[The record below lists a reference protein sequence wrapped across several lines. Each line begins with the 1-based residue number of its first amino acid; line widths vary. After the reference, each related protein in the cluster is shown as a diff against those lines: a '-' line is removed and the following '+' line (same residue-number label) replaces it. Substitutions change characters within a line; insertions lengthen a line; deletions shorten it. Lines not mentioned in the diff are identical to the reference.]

1 MRLVPMKEDMENKRK
16 ETCLICDQEHTQ
28 EYKECSNDRLPLEIL
43 DKNTPSSEPRIGRDA
58 DNGAAIVAGHAE
70 EG

>member
-1 MRLVPMKEDMENKRK
+1 MCLVPMKEDMENKRK
-16 ETCLICDQEHTQ
+16 EICPICDQAHTE
-28 EYKECSNDRLPLEIL
+28 EYKECSDDRVPLEIL
-43 DKNTPSSEPRIGRDA
+43 DKNIPSSEPRISRDA

>member
-1 MRLVPMKEDMENKRK
+1 MENNRK
-16 ETCLICDQEHTQ
+16 EICPICEQEHAG
-28 EYKECSNDRLPLEIL
+28 EFRVCNGARLPPEIL
-43 DKNTPSSEPRIGRDA
+43 DKEAPSSAPRMSRDA

>member
-1 MRLVPMKEDMENKRK
+1 MRLVPLKEDMENHRK
-16 ETCLICDQEHTQ
+16 EICSVCGQEHA
-28 EYKECSNDRLPLEIL
+28 EEFGDCKGARLPLEI
-43 DKNTPSSEPRIGRDA
+43 DKETPSSEPRISRDA